1 MFFSKIAVFQ
11 PNFGILLIQ
20 YLNAVKLEIILNSLF
35 FFNLTKNK
43 IQENRRTNKQDC
55 FDLVNECNT
64 DVGLACIGNNTQKQC
79 L

>member
-1 MFFSKIAVFQ
+1 MDPIPQCSKIRDYFKFA
-11 PNFGILLIQ
+11 
-20 YLNAVKLEIILNSLF
+20 F